1 MQFWLAQVLNGVSFG
16 ALLFLLASGLT
27 LIFGLLRI
35 VNISHGSYYLLGA
48 YIAFTVVRA
57 TGSFA
62 LGAAAGAIAVGA
74 IGVLMQR
81 GFLARLYR
89 QEQAQV
95 LLTMGLSFVF
105 ADLALWIW
113 GGDPQRIPAPAVVAR
128 SIEVGPVFFPA
139 YRIAVIAVG
148 IGVATFLWL
157 LQEKTRI
164 GAIVR
169 AAVDDQEMARGLG
182 INVDPILTGMF
193 AVGAALAGFGGAMGG
208 PFLGVYPGVDSEVL
222 PLAFAVVIIGG
233 LGSLKGALVG
243 SLLVGLLDNFGKALF
258 PELSYFTLFVPM
270 AIVLAIRPTGLFGRG

>member
-1 MQFWLAQVLNGVSFG
+1 MQFWLAQVLNGLAFA

-48 YIAFTVVRA
+48 YVALSVVKA
-57 TGSFA
+57 TGQFV
-62 LGAAAGAIAVGA
+62 LGALAGAAVVAAVG
-74 IGVLMQR
+74 VTMQR

-95 LLTMGLSFVF
+95 LLTMGFSFVF

-113 GGDPQRIPAPAVVAR
+113 GGDPQRIPAPAVVA
-128 SIEVGPVFFPA
+128 SSVAVGPVLFPL
-139 YRIAVIAVG
+139 YRLVV
-148 IGVATFLWL
+148 IGVGAAVALCLWL
-157 LQEKTRI
+157 LIEETRT
-164 GAIVR
+164 GAVVR

-182 INVDPILTGMF
+182 INVEPLLTAMF
-193 AVGAALAGFGGAMGG
+193 AVGAALAGFGGVMGG
-208 PFLGVYPGVDSEVL
+208 PILGVYPGADSDVL

-233 LGSLKGALVG
+233 LGSLKGALIG